1 MTNRFKADRRLD
13 PRQASIL
20 EAIDQ
25 VISKFGDVES
35 REEALAKVNSPEE
48 LLKTE
53 SMKAMMEAFDE
64 EAAVSSLGLV
74 IRKKTIV
81 SAPDGNNVDMQFI
94 RPDTDQVL
102 PCVFYIHGGGM
113 AFTSCFDAN
122 YRAWGKLI
130 AHQGL
135 AVMMVDFRNCLSP
148 SSSGEIAPFPA
159 GLNDCVS
166 GFLWTHE
173 KATDLGI
180 DPKHIVVAGESG
192 GGNLSIA
199 TTMQLIRDGH
209 GEKQAGLYSLCPYIN
224 GTWPAEDLPSSIDNE
239 GIFITVGSNL
249 IPMGYGIEQL
259 ESRNPLAWPSFATAE
274 DVAAFPPT
282 LISVNECDPLR
293 DEGVEFYRLLLSAG
307 VKAHC
312 RQVMGTMHA
321 ADLFISAFPDLS
333 RMTARDIKAWVN
345 ECRLQSLY

>member
-1 MTNRFKADRRLD
+1 MTDRFKSDRRLD
-13 PRQASIL
+13 PRQVPIL
-20 EAIDQ
+20 EGIDM
-25 VISKFGDVES
+25 VISKFGDVSS
-35 REEALAKVNSPEE
+35 RDEALAVVNSPEE
-48 LLKTE
+48 LTKTE
-53 SMKAMMEAFDE
+53 GMKAMMEGADDE
-64 EAAVSSLGLV
+64 AIVPSAGLR
-74 IRKKTIV
+74 IETKSIT
-81 SAPDGNNVDMQFI
+81 SAPDGNTVDMQFI
-94 RPDTDQVL
+94 RPDTDEIL

-122 YRAWGKLI
+122 YRAWGKMI

-148 SSSGEIAPFPA
+148 SSGGEVAPFPA

-166 GFLWTHE
+166 GFLWTH
-173 KATDLGI
+173 AQASGLGI
-180 DPKHIVVAGESG
+180 DAAHMVIAGESG

-209 GEKQAGLYSLCPYIN
+209 GDKQVGLYSMCPYIN
-224 GTWPAEDLPSSIDNE
+224 GTWPADHLPSSSDND

-249 IPMGYGIEQL
+249 IPMGYGIEHL
-259 ESRNPLAWPSFATAE
+259 EAKNPVAWPGFAHVD

-282 LISVNECDPLR
+282 MVNVNECDPLR
-293 DEGVEFYRLLLSAG
+293 DEGIEFYRLLLSAG

-321 ADLFISAFPDLS
+321 ADLFVSAFPDLS
-333 RMTARDIKAWVN
+333 RMTARDIRSWVE
-345 ECRLQSLY
+345 ECRS

>member
-1 MTNRFKADRRLD
+1 
-13 PRQASIL
+13 
-20 EAIDQ
+20 
-25 VISKFGDVES
+25 
-35 REEALAKVNSPEE
+35 
-48 LLKTE
+48 
-53 SMKAMMEAFDE
+53 
-64 EAAVSSLGLV
+64 
-74 IRKKTIV
+74 
-81 SAPDGNNVDMQFI
+81 
-94 RPDTDQVL
+94 
-102 PCVFYIHGGGM
+102 M

-199 TTMQLIRDGH
+199 TTMQLIRDGG
-209 GEKQAGLYSLCPYIN
+209 GEKQAGLYGLCPYIN

-239 GIFITVGSNL
+239 GIFITVGSKFDSNGVWHRA
-249 IPMGYGIEQL
+249 IGEQK
-259 ESRNPLAWPSFATAE
+259 SLAWPSFATAE

-345 ECRLQSLY
+345 TSADCKASINLCGIKYRPGTSNFV

>member
-1 MTNRFKADRRLD
+1 
-13 PRQASIL
+13 
-20 EAIDQ
+20 
-25 VISKFGDVES
+25 
-35 REEALAKVNSPEE
+35 
-48 LLKTE
+48 
-53 SMKAMMEAFDE
+53 
-64 EAAVSSLGLV
+64 
-74 IRKKTIV
+74 
-81 SAPDGNNVDMQFI
+81 
-94 RPDTDQVL
+94 
-102 PCVFYIHGGGM
+102 VFYIHGGGM

-122 YRAWGKLI
+122 YRAWGKMI

-148 SSSGEIAPFPA
+148 SSGGEVAPFPA

-173 KATDLGI
+173 QASGLGI
-180 DPKHIVVAGESG
+180 DATHMVIAGESG

-209 GEKQAGLYSLCPYIN
+209 GNKQVGLYSMCPYIN
-224 GTWPAEDLPSSIDNE
+224 GTWPADHLPSSSDND

-249 IPMGYGIEQL
+249 IPMGYGIEHL
-259 ESRNPLAWPSFATAE
+259 EEKNPVAWPGFATVE

-282 LISVNECDPLR
+282 MVNVNECDPLR
-293 DEGVEFYRLLLSAG
+293 DEGIEFYRLLLSAG

-321 ADLFISAFPDLS
+321 ADLFVSAFPDLS
-333 RMTARDIKAWVN
+333 RMTARDIRSWVD
-345 ECRLQSLY
+345 ECRS

>member
-1 MTNRFKADRRLD
+1 MTDRFKSDRRLD
-13 PRQASIL
+13 PRQVPIL
-20 EAIDQ
+20 EGIDM
-25 VISKFGDVES
+25 VISKFGDVAS
-35 REEALAKVNSPEE
+35 RDEALAVVNSPEE
-48 LLKTE
+48 LMKSE
-53 SMKAMMEAFDE
+53 GMKAMMEGADDE
-64 EAAVSSLGLV
+64 AIVPSAGLR
-74 IRKKTIV
+74 IETKSIT
-81 SAPDGNNVDMQFI
+81 SAPDGNTVDMQFI
-94 RPDTDQVL
+94 RPDTDETL

-122 YRAWGKLI
+122 YRAWGKMI

-148 SSSGEIAPFPA
+148 SSGGEVAPFPA

-173 KATDLGI
+173 QASGLGI
-180 DPKHIVVAGESG
+180 DAKHMVIAGESG

-209 GEKQAGLYSLCPYIN
+209 GDKQVGLYSMCPYIN
-224 GTWPAEDLPSSIDNE
+224 GTWPADHLPSSSDND

-249 IPMGYGIEQL
+249 IPMGYGIEHL
-259 ESRNPLAWPSFATAE
+259 EDKNPVAWPGFATVD
-274 DVAAFPPT
+274 DVVAFPPT
-282 LISVNECDPLR
+282 MVNVNECDPLR
-293 DEGVEFYRLLLSAG
+293 DEGIEFYRLLLAAG

-321 ADLFISAFPDLS
+321 ADLFVSAFPDLS
-333 RMTARDIKAWVN
+333 RMTARDIRSWVD
-345 ECRLQSLY
+345 ECRS

>member
-1 MTNRFKADRRLD
+1 MTDRFKSDRRLD
-13 PRQASIL
+13 PRQVPIL
-20 EAIDQ
+20 EGIDM
-25 VISKFGDVES
+25 VISKFGDVAS
-35 REEALAKVNSPEE
+35 RDEALAVVNSPEE
-48 LLKTE
+48 LMKTE
-53 SMKAMMEAFDE
+53 GMKAMMEGADDE
-64 EAAVSSLGLV
+64 AIVPSAGLR
-74 IRKKTIV
+74 IETKSIT
-81 SAPDGNNVDMQFI
+81 SAPDGNTVDMQFI
-94 RPDTDQVL
+94 RPDTDETL

-122 YRAWGKLI
+122 YRAWGKMI

-148 SSSGEIAPFPA
+148 SSGGEVAPFPA

-173 KATDLGI
+173 QASGLGI
-180 DPKHIVVAGESG
+180 DAAHMVIAGESG

-209 GEKQAGLYSLCPYIN
+209 GDKQVGLYSMCPYIN
-224 GTWPAEDLPSSIDNE
+224 GTWPAEDLPSSSDND

-249 IPMGYGIEQL
+249 IPMGYGIEHL
-259 ESRNPLAWPSFATAE
+259 DEKNPVAWPGFATVD

-282 LISVNECDPLR
+282 MVNVNECDPLR
-293 DEGVEFYRLLLSAG
+293 DEGIEFYRLLLSAG

-321 ADLFISAFPDLS
+321 ADLFVSAFPDLS
-333 RMTARDIKAWVN
+333 RMTARDIRSWVD
-345 ECRLQSLY
+345 ECRS